1 MPDGSWPPQL
11 NFPPDHSWK
20 PVKPREQSTSAKN
33 QRETIGTIKTDEKP
47 LKRLNPL
54 KPLNEPARAYLRRQT
69 KEVEINNRWPPIIH
83 CSNQILENTMEWS
96 FIFWF
101 HKPTLFK
108 LWKSSSK
115 LRHKFSGLNVF
126 LIWTGNRVPLS
137 VSSCL
142 NLPYFFHTHHQR
154 DPAPCPQSS
163 FVAILSVLLH
173 SLANIF
179 RTLLDA
185 SVFSCS

>member
-1 MPDGSWPPQL
+1 MPDGFWPPQL

-33 QRETIGTIKTDEKP
+33 QRETIGTIKTDEEP

-54 KPLNEPARAYLRRQT
+54 KPLNEPRRAYLRRQT
-69 KEVEINNRWPPIIH
+69 KEVEINNRWPPIIY
-83 CSNQILENTMEWS
+83 CSDQILENTMERS

-101 HKPTLFK
+101 HKPTIFK

-115 LRHKFSGLNVF
+115 LRHTFSGLNFF
-126 LIWTGNRVPLS
+126 LIWTGNLVLLS

-142 NLPYFFHTHHQR
+142 SLPWFFTPIIIRTMLHALNH
-154 DPAPCPQSS
+154 
-163 FVAILSVLLH
+163 LL
-173 SLANIF
+173 LQF
-179 RTLLDA
+179 W
-185 SVFSCS
+185 VFCCII

>member
-11 NFPPDHSWK
+11 NFPPDHFWK

-142 NLPYFFHTHHQR
+142 
-154 DPAPCPQSS
+154 S
-163 FVAILSVLLH
+163 LL
-173 SLANIF
+173 
-179 RTLLDA
+179 
-185 SVFSCS
+185 